1 LFIGCFYVF
10 ILSPMKTIICIWLA
24 TLTWA
29 AAQFVDPFHAD
40 VQWTP
45 AAGGTGRLVLV
56 WTVPAEHYLYAD
68 ALGVRVEGAVVKPEQ
83 LAPRDRLHDAF
94 SDGEREVLPH
104 DFTDAYQVSGGS
116 GAEQVLT
123 IDYQGCN
130 HQLCFLPKTRRFR
143 LDPMGG
149 AAEMTDGEIA
159 STGKDLTP
167 PGNPGTCPADFR
179 VRGRVS
185 GYLRAPQFME
195 FLARSSTSGDPE
207 GDGEPFARRGIWVTL
222 LLILVG
228 GLALNLTPCVL
239 PMIPIN
245 LAIIGA
251 GLRGGD
257 RRRGFLLGG
266 FYGLG
271 IAGAYGALG
280 LAVLLTGARFGTLNA
295 LPGFNLGIA
304 VIFIGL
310 AAAML
315 GLFNL
320 DLSRFQK
327 AGPVA
332 SGGDRGWM
340 AYGQA
345 LIMGVVSALLAG
357 ACVAPAVIAVL
368 VLAASLYAQGWG
380 LALLLP
386 FLLGLGMASPW
397 PFAGAGLAFLPKPG
411 AWMENIKRAFA
422 AVILAA
428 GLYYGWQGIDQIRS
442 RSASARAAV
451 REAAEQSMSE
461 GWLTSLPDAFE
472 RARAEGKPVLID
484 FWATWCK
491 SCLAMEKTTFKDPA
505 VRAALDRFI
514 KVKIQAEQPSDP
526 ATRALM
532 NEYAVLGLPT
542 YVVLQGSPAR

>member
-1 LFIGCFYVF
+1 
-10 ILSPMKTIICIWLA
+10 MKTAISLWLA
-24 TLTWA
+24 LLAWA
-29 AAQFVDPFHAD
+29 VAQPVDPFHVD

-45 AAGGTGRLVLV
+45 QADGAGRLVLV
-56 WTVPAEHYLYAD
+56 WKVPAEHYLYAD
-68 ALGVRVEGAVVKPEQ
+68 ALGVRVDGAVVKPEQ

-94 SDGEREVLPH
+94 SDGEREALTH
-104 DFTDAYQVSGGS
+104 DFTDAYQVTGGS

-123 IDYQGCN
+123 LDYQGCN
-130 HQLCFLPKTRRFR
+130 HELCFLPKTRRFR
-143 LDPMGG
+143 LDSKGG
-149 AAEMTDGEIA
+149 VSEI
-159 STGKDLTP
+159 TGVGKTP
-167 PGNPGTCPADFR
+167 VTTGMQTAGATGARPADFHI
-179 VRGRVS
+179 RGRVS
-185 GYLRAPQFME
+185 GYLRAPQFIE
-195 FLARSSTSGDPE
+195 FLNQSLTRGSEAAGMN
-207 GDGEPFARRGIWVTL
+207 PFARRGIWVTL

-251 GLRGGD
+251 GIRAGD

-295 LPGFNLGIA
+295 MPGFNLAIA
-304 VIFIGL
+304 AIFIGL

-327 AGPVA
+327 VGPVA
-332 SGGDRGWM
+332 TGSDKGWM

-345 LIMGVVSALLAG
+345 LIMGIVSALLAG

-368 VLAASLYAQGWG
+368 VLAATLYAQGWA

-386 FLLGLGMASPW
+386 FLLGLGMALPW

-411 AWMENIKRAFA
+411 SWMENIKRVFA
-422 AVILAA
+422 TLILVA

-442 RSASARAAV
+442 RSESARAAV
-451 REAAEQSMSE
+451 REAAERSIGE
-461 GWLTSLPDAFE
+461 GWLTSLPEAF
-472 RARAEGKPVLID
+472 AQAQAEGKPVLID

-505 VRAALDRFI
+505 VRKALDQFI
-514 KVKIQAEQPSDP
+514 KVKFQAEQPSDP

-532 NEYAVLGLPT
+532 DEYEVLGLPT
-542 YVVLQGSPAR
+542 YVVARKGPAL

>member
-1 LFIGCFYVF
+1 
-10 ILSPMKTIICIWLA
+10 MKTAISLWLA
-24 TLTWA
+24 LLA
-29 AAQFVDPFHAD
+29 LAVAQPIDPFHVD

-45 AAGGTGRLVLV
+45 QADGAGRLILV
-56 WTVPAEHYLYAD
+56 WKVPAEHYLYAD
-68 ALGVRVEGAVVKPEQ
+68 ALGVRVEGAVVKPEK

-94 SDGEREVLPH
+94 SDGEREALTH
-104 DFTDAYQVSGGS
+104 DFTDAYQVTGGS

-143 LDPMGG
+143 LNPKGG
-149 AAEMTDGEIA
+149 VSEL
-159 STGKDLTP
+159 TGGGKAPVAKEVQTA
-167 PGNPGTCPADFR
+167 GTTGMRPRDFR
-179 VRGRVS
+179 VQGRVS
-185 GYLRAPQFME
+185 GYLRAPQFIE
-195 FLARSSTSGDPE
+195 FLDHSLTGGNLE
-207 GDGEPFARRGIWVTL
+207 GGGAPYAQRGIWVTL
-222 LLILVG
+222 LLILIG

-239 PMIPIN
+239 PMIPVN

-251 GLRGGD
+251 GIRAGD

-295 LPGFNLGIA
+295 MPAFNLAIA

-327 AGPVA
+327 VGPVA
-332 SGGDRGWM
+332 TGNDQGWM

-345 LIMGVVSALLAG
+345 LMMGVISALLAG

-368 VLAASLYAQGWG
+368 VLAATLYAQGWG

-386 FLLGLGMASPW
+386 FLLGIGMALPW

-411 AWMENIKRAFA
+411 AWMENIKRVFA
-422 AVILAA
+422 TVILVA

-451 REAAEQSMSE
+451 REAAERSIGE
-461 GWLTSLPDAFE
+461 GWLTSLPAAF
-472 RARAEGKPVLID
+472 AQAQAEGKPVLID

-505 VRAALDRFI
+505 VRKALDQFI
-514 KVKIQAEQPSDP
+514 KVKLQAEQPSDP

-532 NEYAVLGLPT
+532 DEYEVLGLPT
-542 YVVLQGSPAR
+542 YVVVRKVPAL

>member
-1 LFIGCFYVF
+1 
-10 ILSPMKTIICIWLA
+10 MWTI
-24 TLTWA
+24 
-29 AAQFVDPFHAD
+29 
-40 VQWTP
+40 
-45 AAGGTGRLVLV
+45 
-56 WTVPAEHYLYAD
+56 PAEHYLYAD
-68 ALGVRVEGAVVKPEQ
+68 VLGVRVDGAEVKPEQ
-83 LAPRDRLHDAF
+83 LALRSRIHDDF
-94 SDGEREVLPH
+94 SDQEREVLTN
-104 DFTDAYQVSGGS
+104 DFTDVYRIQGGL
-116 GAEQVLT
+116 GGNRILT
-123 IDYQGCN
+123 VEYQGCN
-130 HQLCFLPKTRRFR
+130 HELCFLPQTRRFR
-143 LDPMGG
+143 LDDQGG
-149 AAEMTDGEIA
+149 VSAL
-159 STGKDLTP
+159 TGGGTEP
-167 PGNPGTCPADFR
+167 PETTTRSRPADFT

-185 GYLRAPQFME
+185 GYLRATPFIE
-195 FLARSSTSGDPE
+195 FLNRSLVDGSAGSGSDPL
-207 GDGEPFARRGIWVTL
+207 AHRGIWVTL

-251 GLRGGD
+251 GIRAGD
-257 RRRGFLLGG
+257 RGRGFLLGG

-280 LAVLLTGARFGTLNA
+280 LAVLLTGARFGALNA
-295 LPGFNLGIA
+295 MPGFNLGIA

-327 AGPVA
+327 VGPVA
-332 SGGDRGWM
+332 GGSDKGWM

-345 LIMGVVSALLAG
+345 LMMGVVSALLAG

-380 LALLLP
+380 AALLLP
-386 FLLGLGMASPW
+386 FLLGVGMALPW

-411 AWMENIKRAFA
+411 AWMETIKRVFA

-442 RSASARAAV
+442 RSESARAAV
-451 REAAEQSMSE
+451 QKAAEQSMRE
-461 GWLTSLPDAFE
+461 GWLTSLPEAFA
-472 RARAEGKPVLID
+472 RARAEGKPMLID

-491 SCLAMEKTTFKDPA
+491 SCLAMEKTTFQDPA
-505 VRAALDRFI
+505 VREALDRFI
-514 KVKIQAEQPSDP
+514 KVKLQAEQPSDP

-532 NEYAVLGLPT
+532 DEYEVLGLPT
-542 YVVLQGSPAR
+542 YVVVRETPAR

>member
-1 LFIGCFYVF
+1 
-10 ILSPMKTIICIWLA
+10 
-24 TLTWA
+24 
-29 AAQFVDPFHAD
+29 
-40 VQWTP
+40 
-45 AAGGTGRLVLV
+45 
-56 WTVPAEHYLYAD
+56 
-68 ALGVRVEGAVVKPEQ
+68 
-83 LAPRDRLHDAF
+83 
-94 SDGEREVLPH
+94 
-104 DFTDAYQVSGGS
+104 
-116 GAEQVLT
+116 
-123 IDYQGCN
+123 
-130 HQLCFLPKTRRFR
+130 
-143 LDPMGG
+143 
-149 AAEMTDGEIA
+149 
-159 STGKDLTP
+159 
-167 PGNPGTCPADFR
+167 
-179 VRGRVS
+179 
-185 GYLRAPQFME
+185 
-195 FLARSSTSGDPE
+195 
-207 GDGEPFARRGIWVTL
+207 VTL